1 MTRKM
6 ASLLTAFTVLAA
18 AYAVAGG
25 RYDIVIRSGRIV
37 DGTGNPWVV
46 ADVAISGGRVAAIGH
61 LEGADAATVIDGSG
75 LIVAPGF
82 IDVHTHADRAIAAHP
97 EVANYLLQGVT
108 TVVGGNCGGSRLPL
122 AELFAKLEKAG
133 IALNFASFVGHNTV
147 RREVM
152 GNDDRAPVPEELAR
166 MQGLVRQEMAAGAL
180 GLSTGLA
187 YLPGQ
192 FASTEEIIEL
202 ARAAG
207 PHRAVYSTHMR
218 DQGKQIRAAIEEAL
232 RVGRESGAVVQISHI
247 KLADEAVWGKHELI
261 LEPVEAARRDG
272 LEVYLDQYP
281 YTATSSGFLSSFPG
295 WAVAGGVAALKERLA
310 DPEQHARIRAALVD
324 KRLTSQRGIDRM
336 SAIFVASDKNHPE
349 YEGRS
354 LAQIL
359 QLRGREVTAENAAEL
374 IIQLQVEDDPQGVF
388 FQMDEPD
395 VTALMR
401 HPLTMIASDGYT
413 QVLGDG
419 APHPRSYG
427 TFPRV
432 LARYSREQGVL
443 SLPEAVR
450 KMTSLPAQAMG
461 FWDRGVLRPGMAADV
476 VVFDA
481 DAILD
486 TSTFEKPHQYPAGI
500 AWVIVNG
507 RVAARGGEIVDRTA
521 GKILHGPGRV
531 LPPAP

>member
-1 MTRKM
+1 M
-6 ASLLTAFTVLAA
+6 
-18 AYAVAGG
+18 AGG
-25 RYDIVIRSGRIV
+25 
-37 DGTGNPWVV
+37 
-46 ADVAISGGRVAAIGH
+46 
-61 LEGADAATVIDGSG
+61 
-75 LIVAPGF
+75 F
-82 IDVHTHADRAIAAHP
+82 
-97 EVANYLLQGVT
+97 
-108 TVVGGNCGGSRLPL
+108 
-122 AELFAKLEKAG
+122 
-133 IALNFASFVGHNTV
+133 
-147 RREVM
+147 
-152 GNDDRAPVPEELAR
+152 
-166 MQGLVRQEMAAGAL
+166 
-180 GLSTGLA
+180 
-187 YLPGQ
+187 
-192 FASTEEIIEL
+192 
-202 ARAAG
+202 
-207 PHRAVYSTHMR
+207 
-218 DQGKQIRAAIEEAL
+218 
-232 RVGRESGAVVQISHI
+232 
-247 KLADEAVWGKHELI
+247 
-261 LEPVEAARRDG
+261 
-272 LEVYLDQYP
+272 
-281 YTATSSGFLSSFPG
+281 
-295 WAVAGGVAALKERLA
+295 AALKERLA